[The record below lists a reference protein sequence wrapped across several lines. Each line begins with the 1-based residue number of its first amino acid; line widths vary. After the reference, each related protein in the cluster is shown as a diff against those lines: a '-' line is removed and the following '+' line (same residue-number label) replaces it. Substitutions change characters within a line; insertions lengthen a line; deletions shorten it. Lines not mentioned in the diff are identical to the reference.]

1 MCNLIRQLADL
12 YPDWRLWHK
21 TPMEAAVEIGLLD
34 EDDLAVEEMGGEL
47 NFHDD

>member
-1 MCNLIRQLADL
+1 MRNLIRQLAEL
-12 YPDWRLWHK
+12 YPDWRNYHK

-47 NFHDD
+47 NFNED

>member
-1 MCNLIRQLADL
+1 MQNLIKQLAES
-12 YPDWRLWHK
+12 YPDWRRYHK

-47 NFHDD
+47 NFNDE